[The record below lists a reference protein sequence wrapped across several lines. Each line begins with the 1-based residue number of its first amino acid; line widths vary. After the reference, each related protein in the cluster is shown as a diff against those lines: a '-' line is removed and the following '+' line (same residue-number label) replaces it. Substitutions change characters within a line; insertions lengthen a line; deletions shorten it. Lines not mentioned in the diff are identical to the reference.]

1 MAISAHFTPAN
12 GLLTAIG
19 TSGKDTIKFSR
30 DAAGNILADDGTVP
44 VLGGTPTV
52 ANTSL
57 IEAFGQGGN
66 DTITLDET
74 NGALPAART
83 VRRRRQ
89 RHDHRRF
96 GQRPAVRSERQRHP
110 ARQGRQ

>member
-1 MAISAHFTPAN
+1 MAISATFSPAS

-30 DAAGNILADDGTVP
+30 DAAGNILTDDGTVT

-52 ANTSL
+52 ANTNL
-57 IEAFGQGGN
+57 IQAFGQAGD
-66 DTITLDET
+66 DTITRGR
-74 NGALPAART
+74 NQRRT
-83 VRRRRQ
+83 PRRTTLRWRRQ

-96 GQRPAVRSERQRHP
+96 GQRPAVRSERQRH
-110 ARQGRQ
+110 AAWQGRQ